1 MTTPFDYDRDP
12 ERFRLATRVT
22 EQHLTAARSLYDQL
36 AEVLV
41 GVRATRVLDIGC
53 GEGALRAALPAQLQ
67 PRLVGLDASA
77 TMLRAHPPPVVQA
90 DAAALPF
97 VAGVFDAAVAVN
109 VLDHLPEPTVAIDQ
123 ARRVLA
129 PGGILVA
136 ATTSRHDSPELA
148 HVWRPPPSS
157 FDAEDAPG
165 LVASVFGQVQ
175 VERWDAPL
183 VRLPDRDAV
192 RDYLIARFV
201 APQAAVAAAERVTT
215 PVTITKRGAVIHA
228 RK

>member
-1 MTTPFDYDRDP
+1 MTTPFDYDRNP

-22 EQHLTAARSLYDQL
+22 EQHLTAAQSLYDQL

-41 GVRATRVLDIGC
+41 GVRATLVLDIGC

-90 DAAALPF
+90 DATALPF
-97 VAGVFDAAVAVN
+97 PADVFDAAVAIN
-109 VLDHLPEPTVAIDQ
+109 VLDHLAKPTVAIDQ
-123 ARRVLA
+123 AHRILV
-129 PGGILVA
+129 PGGILLA

-157 FDAEDAPG
+157 FDAEDAPE
-165 LVASVFGQVQ
+165 LVASVFRQVQ

-183 VRLPDRDAV
+183 VRLPDRNAV

-201 APQAAVAAAERVTT
+201 APEAAVTAAERVTT

>member
-1 MTTPFDYDRDP
+1 MTTPFDYDRNP

-22 EQHLTAARSLYDQL
+22 RQHLTATQSLYDQL

-41 GVRATRVLDIGC
+41 GVRARHILDVGC

-67 PRLVGLDASA
+67 PRLVGLDAAA

-90 DAAALPF
+90 DATALPF
-97 VAGVFDAAVAVN
+97 PTDVFDAVVAIN
-109 VLDHLPEPTVAIDQ
+109 VLDHLAKPTVAIEQ
-123 ARRVLA
+123 AHRVLV
-129 PGGILVA
+129 PGGILLA

-148 HVWRPPPSS
+148 HLWRPPPSS
-157 FDAEDAPG
+157 FDAEDAPA

-201 APQAAVAAAERVTT
+201 APQAAVAAAEWVTT